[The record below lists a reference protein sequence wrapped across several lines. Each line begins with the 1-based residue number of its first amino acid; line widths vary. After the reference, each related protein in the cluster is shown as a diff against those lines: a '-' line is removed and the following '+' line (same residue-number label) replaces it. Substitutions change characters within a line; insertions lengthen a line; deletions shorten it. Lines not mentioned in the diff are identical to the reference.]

1 MADFDFHN
9 KTVCVTGA
17 GRGIGKSL
25 ALRLAQ
31 LGAKVIAVSK
41 TDENLKQLVAEN
53 PNIVPVCV
61 DLSDWQATKDAI
73 KPHLPIQ
80 YVVNNAA
87 MAILDSFLDVKPEDF
102 DTLFNINVRSIICIS
117 QEIAR
122 DLIARK
128 LPGSI
133 VNVSSQASAA
143 ALRDHSVYCST
154 KAAVDGLTRVMAL
167 ELGAHQIR
175 VNSVQPT
182 VVLTDMGKIGW
193 SDEKKAAGMLSKIPL
208 NKFAEVEDVVEPII
222 FLLSDKSQM
231 INGVGLPIDGGFLST

>member
-1 MADFDFHN
+1 MTENEFHN

-17 GRGIGKSL
+17 GRGIGKAL
-25 ALRLAQ
+25 ALRLAE
-31 LGAKVIAVSK
+31 LGAKVIAISK
-41 TDENLKQLVAEN
+41 SDENLKQLVALN
-53 PNIVPVCV
+53 NKISPVCV
-61 DLSDWQATKDAI
+61 DLCDWNATKEAI

-80 YVVNNAA
+80 LLVNNAA
-87 MAILDSFLDVKPEDF
+87 VAILHPFLEVKPEDF
-102 DTLFNINVRSIICIS
+102 DVLFNVNVRSIICVS

-122 DLIARK
+122 DLIERK

-143 ALRDHSVYCST
+143 GLKDHSIYCSS

-167 ELGAHQIR
+167 ELGPHNIR

-182 VVLTDMGKIGW
+182 VVLTEMGRIGW

-208 NKFAEVEDVVEPII
+208 HRFAEVDDVVEPII
-222 FLLSDKSQM
+222 YLLSNRSAM
-231 INGVGLPIDGGFLST
+231 INGVGLPIDGGFLAT